1 MRRWRALESVGM
13 DSGDG
18 KCGKWN
24 FEDWR
29 HSENPDLGEAAAA
42 GCLRVHRGRA
52 RVNVSVEGERQM
64 QMRWRWGDV
73 EIRRLEIRRTRRL
86 RRLTRAS

>member
-52 RVNVSVEGERQM
+52 RVNVSGRRQANANAVEMGRC
-64 QMRWRWGDV
+64 GDS
-73 EIRRLEIRRTRRL
+73 ET
-86 RRLTRAS
+86 